1 MGNILNEFWIMMT
14 TTTGFSQITGGALR
28 TLGIPP
34 DAPIQVAEAGA
45 GKGKL

>member
-1 MGNILNEFWIMMT
+1 MSGIIEQFTLMMSQS
-14 TTTGFSQITGGALR
+14 TGFSQITGGALR